1 MPLENA
7 NTISKLD
14 ANWPLGIDSV
24 SRGDDHIRLLKS
36 VLKAQFPGK
45 NGHGFEKP
53 ITISEDELNSLPGK
67 VNDIVNK
74 MFPIGTVVLRM
85 DDKNPANIYG
95 GTWSLVTADA
105 SLSFGNGGN
114 QSGAPYGNNNPSVP
128 LPEHSHAVTYNLH
141 TSDAGAYQP
150 LGKFYPSNTSLDGGT
165 SDRFS
170 WDRET
175 GFSNDGNLISAI
187 PNHSHS
193 VGGNI
198 GIGASGVSNATLDVR
213 GARIA
218 INVWRRVG

>member
-45 NGHGFEKP
+45 NGQGFEKP
-53 ITISEDELNSLPGK
+53 ITISEDDLNSLPGK

-114 QSGAPYGNNNPSVP
+114 QSGVPYGNNNPSVP
-128 LPEHSHAVTYNLH
+128 LPAHSHGASHNITIN
-141 TSDAGAYQP
+141 DAG
-150 LGKFYPSNTSLDGGT
+150 
-165 SDRFS
+165 R
-170 WDRET
+170 
-175 GFSNDGNLISAI
+175 
-187 PNHSHS
+187 HSHGGVPARRS
-193 VGGNI
+193 VEIGGSADTLYSVYEDGRTWDDGLHSHGVI
-198 GIGASGVSNATLDVR
+198 GGISIQSSGTNNATIDVR

-218 INVWRRVG
+218 INVWRRTA